1 MQENLSITSTV
12 LRRPKE
18 RKKIS
23 GHLETRK
30 LDYVATRRS
39 SRKTSDV
46 NTRISGEND
55 SRKETTQQVRRSVRI
70 SVYKENNK
78 RMTIAEAKPLTRKV
92 KSNMS
97 LLAGEGASKA
107 DHNKFILDI
116 LNTRTHK
123 ELKQLPMVGV
133 KTAFQIVTYRSVK
146 GKFKKI
152 DELKNLVAF
161 QGTKTWEKFLKVKI
175 DFLFTS
181 LK

>member
-1 MQENLSITSTV
+1 MQDNLSITSTV

-30 LDYVATRRS
+30 LDYVATRKS
-39 SRKTSDV
+39 SRKTLDV
-46 NTRISGEND
+46 NTRISGEKD
-55 SRKETTQQVRRSVRI
+55 SRKETQQVRRSVRI

-78 RMTIAEAKPLTRKV
+78 RMTIAEAKPITRKA
-92 KSNMS
+92 KSDIS
-97 LLAGEGASKA
+97 LLASKGASKA

-181 LK
+181 VK